1 MISDNPPDINEWN
14 FFLKGGEVLDRSTQL
29 AKPPFDWITQQ
40 AWDNLTELD
49 KLSDGFKTIATAV
62 SLSPKDWQRW
72 YEYPDPENRPLPGE
86 WQTKCEDPLKAMVVL
101 RCLRPDRV
109 TNAIKNYIEKYMGS
123 YFVISNPTRLKDVFA
138 DSASHEPIIFVL
150 SPGVDPTDQLKK
162 LAADDRIE
170 FETNSMGK
178 GQAEKARKIVD
189 EGAQKGKWI
198 FLANCHLSIS
208 LLPELESIMDNL
220 FKGQDDPKKSQ
231 DQKVNDNF
239 RLILSAAPHP
249 DFSISLLQRSLKITQ
264 EPPKGIKANMLRLY
278 GAHSEFQTCERHR
291 EFRKAVYGLSWFH
304 TILIERKKF
313 KSLGWNV
320 QYAFNDSDFD
330 VCKDLLAVYM
340 GKMADGKPVDPD
352 YSKTVPVPWPAII
365 TLVAQCNYGG
375 RVTDDHDRRLLAVY
389 AKEIFNDGLI
399 GLDQWKP
406 IGTEEDNYGYPADE
420 QNQLKGGA
428 DPAQVFTPM
437 YFYEAIMKDMEQ
449 NDLPRAYGQHVNAEI
464 NS

>member
-1 MISDNPPDINEWN
+1 
-14 FFLKGGEVLDRSTQL
+14 
-29 AKPPFDWITQQ
+29 
-40 AWDNLTELD
+40 
-49 KLSDGFKTIATAV
+49 
-62 SLSPKDWQRW
+62 
-72 YEYPDPENRPLPGE
+72 
-86 WQTKCEDPLKAMVVL
+86 MVVL

-109 TNAIKNYIEKYMGS
+109 TNAIKNYVEKYMGS
-123 YFVISNPTRLKDVFA
+123 YFTISNPTILKDVFA

-150 SPGVDPTDQLKK
+150 SPGVDPTDALKK
-162 LAADDRIE
+162 LAAEQQIE

-178 GQAEKARKIVD
+178 GQADKARKIVD

-278 GAHSEFQTCERHR
+278 GAHSEFHTCERHR
-291 EFRKAVYGLSWFH
+291 EFRKAVFGLSWFH

-320 QYAFNDSDFD
+320 LYSFNDSDFQ
-330 VCKDLLAVYM
+330 VCEDLLAVYM
-340 GKMADGKPVDPD
+340 GKMADGKPVDENYQP
-352 YSKTVPVPWPAII
+352 KAPVPWPAII
-365 TLVAQCNYGG
+365 TLIAQCNYGG
-375 RVTDDHDRRLLAVY
+375 RVTDDHDRRLMGVY
-389 AKEIFNDGLI
+389 AKEIFNDNLI
-399 GLDQWKP
+399 GIDQWKP
-406 IGTEEDNYGYPADE
+406 PGTEEENYGYPADE
-420 QNQLKGGA
+420 ANFNKGGA
-428 DPAQVFTPM
+428 DPTLHFTPQF
-437 YFYEAIMKDMEQ
+437 FYDAIKSGMEQ
-449 NDLPRAYGQHVNAEI
+449 HDQPRAYGQHVNAEI